1 MSALK
6 NKIAEE
12 IYQSGDLR
20 SQMILTFDFV
30 LCCIFQDCNNERV
43 LLLGSEKIKHSKLFV
58 FLISVVLLST

>member
-20 SQMILTFDFV
+20 SQMILTLSFAVF
-30 LCCIFQDCNNERV
+30 
-43 LLLGSEKIKHSKLFV
+43 SKIA
-58 FLISVVLLST
+58 IMSVSYFWDQKK